1 MSDAVKKNIRDAL
14 ITLGIEDKRIYSLVE
29 LEAVAMMTD
38 YPLIAVM
45 GYLRNR
51 RKGGVSDDYV

>member
-1 MSDAVKKNIRDAL
+1 MSDAMKTRIRDAL
-14 ITLGIEDKRIYSLVE
+14 ITLGIEDKKMYSLEE
-29 LEAVAMMTD
+29 LEAVAQITD

-51 RKGGVSDDYV
+51 